1 MNFLSM
7 IFIIYLLIS
16 SLLYVFLVMIK
27 RKIKDMNSIEKKER
41 NVINKRDIFL

>member
-27 RKIKDMNSIEKKER
+27 RKIKDMNSIGKKER

>member
-16 SLLYVFLVMIK
+16 SPLYVFLVMIK